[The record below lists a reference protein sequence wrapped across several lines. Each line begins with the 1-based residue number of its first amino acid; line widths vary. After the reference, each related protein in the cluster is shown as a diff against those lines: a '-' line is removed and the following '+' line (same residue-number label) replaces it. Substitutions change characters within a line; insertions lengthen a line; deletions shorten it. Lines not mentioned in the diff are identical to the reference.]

1 MTLSETISFPAFSK
15 LVEQARAGLSNT
27 SQDLKLPPE
36 FLQKSL
42 LKGTQFSNNS

>member
-15 LVEQARAGLSNT
+15 LAGKAGARLSNT

-36 FLQKSL
+36 FLYKSF